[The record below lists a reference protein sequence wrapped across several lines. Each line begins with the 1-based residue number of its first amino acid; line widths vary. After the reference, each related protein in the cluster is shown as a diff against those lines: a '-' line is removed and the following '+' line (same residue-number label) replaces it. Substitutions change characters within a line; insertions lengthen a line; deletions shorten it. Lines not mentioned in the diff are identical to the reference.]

1 MGDEMRRYHKIEA
14 LAYELQQ
21 DGKIG
26 WLEAISIASK
36 VIDEEM
42 QKVGQVSKGCTDEE
56 WKAITKEK
64 HITLT
69 IASGK

>member
-42 QKVGQVSKGCTDEE
+42 QKVGQVLGCTDEE
-56 WKAITKEK
+56 E
-64 HITLT
+64 
-69 IASGK
+69 